1 MKSIRIFRTIVS
13 LLSPFLLCGAALA
26 TSTATT
32 IITPSSGSYSSGG
45 GTITVAVEIDYP
57 VAAASVA
64 QLGFNLTAPT
74 GWTFGTTT
82 GANIPGVKPVKGQ
95 TGNFGFAFIDFPE
108 SPALFSFTVEYPAG
122 LSAAQTFTGVTS
134 IFKQVTDSVAE
145 TTPLSTVSFP
155 LSASLPV
162 ITAHPAGQAAFTT
175 QNITLSVTA
184 TSGTSLTYQW
194 NKNGV
199 PIAAATS
206 AALALNNLVTSNA
219 GTYTVDVTNATGT
232 VTSLGAAVT
241 VATSSVP
248 AITGLGQPAN
258 LTVNAGASAS
268 FTVAFTGTPAP
279 TVQWKKGTVDIVGA
293 TSATY
298 TIPSTIPADSGT
310 YSAVVTNFRGSAPS
324 NAATLTVN
332 FAPNITAHPAN
343 VTLNVGQTANFSVTA
358 TGVPAPTYLWRKG
371 TTDIPTATGSTYSI
385 PNAQLSDA
393 GLYSVV
399 VTNILGAPASNNATL
414 AVNPALSSTL
424 AIPTKTLSA
433 GANASFTPVTP
444 LGGTGPFTYSVTL
457 LPSALSIN
465 ATSGVI
471 SGTPAASSLA
481 ANYTVTITDS
491 TGSTTSNTFSLAVN
505 SALATALAIANKALT
520 LGTAANFTP
529 VTVNANTGTPP
540 MTFSVGTTL
549 PAGLSLDAS
558 TGAIT
563 GIPTAAT
570 GATNFTITAT
580 DFVGAVS
587 SKTFSLAVNGPLS
600 ANATI
605 PTKSLTAGV
614 VLTVGTAFA
623 PVTPGGGTAPYT
635 FAIGSPLPGN
645 LLFSTANGSI
655 TGTPAAQTPAADF
668 TITITDAAG
677 ATANSTFNLTV
688 NPALAASTTI
698 PVKTLTAGV
707 ALNIGTAFAP
717 VIQAGGTAPYT
728 FSVSPPLPA
737 NLILGASN
745 GVISGTPAA
754 GAIAAN
760 YTITVADS
768 AGASASSAFSLAVN
782 GALTSTATIPVKALT
797 INTTAVP
804 FIPVT
809 VSGGT
814 SPLHYAVTP
823 DLPAGLALNPGNGQ
837 ITGAATVTAPAA
849 DYSVSIM
856 DDAGATTSNTFNLT
870 VNSAVVATQQI
881 ATNTLT
887 AGTAATA
894 FIPVTATGGT
904 GTLTYAVSSGFPAS
918 LTFAPATGQI
928 SGTPAAALT
937 ATVFTVTATD
947 SVGATGT
954 ATFTLGINGPIA
966 ANLDIASKP
975 ITAGTAA
982 SFKPVSGGGG
992 TSPYIYTIAPP
1003 LPSGLAIDAG
1013 TGIVS
1018 GTAAAAAIATPYT
1031 VTVKD
1036 SVNATA
1042 NRTFSL
1048 TINAALTATQAIPAK
1063 TLSAGTAIV
1072 GTFIPVTGAAGTPSY
1087 TYSATLPAGL
1097 LMNASTGAITGAPTT
1112 AAAAAP
1118 IAVTVTDSVGATAT
1132 NNFSLTVNVALA
1144 ADTGTIASRALTQ
1157 GALATSFT
1165 PLPLTGG
1172 TPSYAWAVS
1181 PPLPAGLTL
1190 TTTNGLISGT
1200 PTATLVSGNF
1210 TITGSD
1216 SVGAQ
1221 ITQPLALVVNPT
1233 LTTNLAVATKIL
1245 SAGVATNFAP
1255 VTAAGGTAPIGFTI
1269 SPGLPSALTLDA
1281 ATGVISGTPA
1291 AALVASPFTVT
1302 ATDAVGA
1309 TSNKT
1314 FSLTVNGP
1322 LTATTTI
1329 PTKSLTAT
1337 TAAVAFVP
1345 VTGAGGTSPYIYT
1358 IAPPLPTGLT
1368 IAPAT
1373 GSISG
1378 TTAVTLTATPF
1389 TITVTD
1395 GNSGTANSTFSL
1407 AVNPALTT
1415 TQVIATKV
1423 LSAGTAA
1430 VAFTPVTAADGT
1442 PAYTYSVSPP
1452 LPVALTL
1459 NSGTGAISGTPSAA
1473 LAASPFTV
1481 TATDSVGATSNK
1493 TFSLTIN
1500 AAPALTL
1507 AVPTKGLT
1515 INTAAVPFTPVTVT
1529 ANTGTGPFT
1538 YAISPALSAGLLFST
1553 SDGSITGTPTV
1564 AATATN
1570 YTVTVTDAVG
1580 AVANRAFT
1588 LTVNGPLS
1596 AVQGIASKT
1605 LTVGTAAT
1613 AFRPIFP
1620 AGGTSPYTFAIAPA
1634 LPGTLTLN
1642 TSTGNIAG
1650 TPSATLTTTS
1660 YTITVTDGAGATAT
1674 NTFSL
1679 TVNGVVAATQ
1689 AVATKVLT
1697 AGTAAVP
1704 FTPVTASGG
1713 APAYTFG
1720 ISPALPANLVLNAAT
1735 GAISGTPAV
1744 ASTAATYTVT
1754 VSDTVG
1760 GTASATFSLTV
1771 NAAPTSTLA
1780 IASKV
1785 LTINTAAVA
1794 FTPVTATGGTGSLTY
1809 AVSPAL
1815 PTGLSLNT
1823 ANGSVS
1829 GTPTVALSSGNF
1841 TVTATDTLTATTNK
1855 TFSLTVNPAVV
1866 ATQAVASRIF
1876 TVGAVATTF
1885 TPVTA
1890 SGGTAAYTYTVAPA
1904 LPAGL
1909 SMAAATG
1916 LVSGTPT
1923 VAANLATFTVTAT
1936 DSVGATAT
1944 QTFSLTVNGV
1954 VTATQAVATKTL
1966 TAGGTATSFTPVT
1979 AAGGTT
1985 PYGFAIAPALPGGLT
2000 LNASNGA
2007 ISGSPAAALAA
2018 TTFTVTVTDASSATA
2033 NRTFSLT
2040 VNGPVVATP
2049 TIASKVLSAG
2059 TAAVAFT
2066 PVTGSGGTA
2075 PLAFAI
2081 APALSGNL
2089 TLNTSTGAISGTP
2102 AAAAPAAPFTIT
2114 ITDSLGGSATGTF
2127 GLTINSALA
2136 ANTGTI
2142 SSRALTAGSLAVPFT
2157 PLPLTGGTQPYTWS
2171 IAPALSAGLSLSTVT
2186 GNISGTPPA
2195 ALASANYTVT
2205 GTDSAG
2211 AVVTQPLSLVVNGA
2225 LTTTQAIATRALT
2238 ATQAATAFTPVTAA
2252 GGTTPY
2258 TFAATPALPAGL
2270 TLDPA
2275 TGSVSGTPSFALAA
2289 TTFTV
2294 AVTDAAGATSSKT
2307 FTLTISGALTATQ
2320 VIPIKA
2326 LTATTAAVAFAP
2338 VAGAGGTAPYS
2349 YTVFPAL
2356 PTGLTLSAS
2365 SGNITGTA
2373 NTTLTPTPFT
2383 ITVTDNA
2390 SATANNFFALS
2401 VNPALTST
2409 QAIPTK
2415 LLTSGAAAIPFTPVL
2430 PVDGSPPYSFAIAP
2444 ALPVTLA
2451 LDSVHGSISGTPT
2464 AALTAT
2470 TFTVTITDSAGATT
2484 SKTFSLT
2491 VNGAPTPV
2499 AGQTISF
2506 KALTAG
2512 TAAVA
2517 FTPLPLTG
2525 GTQPYTYSVIPAL
2538 PAGLTLNTGTGAVTG
2553 TATVAASPA
2562 LYTITATDS
2571 AGAFATFGL
2580 TLAVNPAPIATQVL
2594 PTATLLLNQPAPVF
2608 APVTVSGGTPP
2619 FVYTI
2624 SPALPAGL
2632 SISASTGAISGTP
2645 TAAVNAVTE
2654 TVTVTDSVG
2663 ATANATF
2670 SLQVDRA
2677 PAIATQPVLT
2687 PPYLVGGT
2695 LTLNVVATGNPT
2707 PTYQWRKDGNPIAG
2721 NTSATTATLV
2731 VTPLALTDSGLY
2743 DVVVTNEV
2751 TSVTSNAL
2759 NAQVYLLPSIQ
2770 THPAD
2775 QTITAGQN
2783 ATFSVVVAS
2792 GNPVTPTYLWR
2803 RNGVGLPGA
2812 TNSTL
2817 TLTNVPLNGNGP
2829 ISVVVT
2835 NPGGFVTS
2843 NTATLTV
2850 NPPAPAFAAG
2860 LATTATAVQGRSFFF
2875 PVSINNTTATFSATG
2890 LAGPGG
2896 TLVLNSDGSISGAPA
2911 NLGTFTIVITASNT
2925 LADTTTQSASFTL
2938 TLMVQPPPPIIT
2950 SPASAG
2956 GRVGIAYTPS
2966 VGYTATASPSS
2977 GVTFAATGL
2986 PTGLTMAGNGLVSG
3000 TPTAAGTFVG
3010 TLTATNATAS
3020 VSQPLVIT
3028 IDASLVAPTFSSS
3041 TNLSGVQGAAFTF
3054 TPAFGGGPFTALFT
3068 VTGLPAGVTLT
3079 NATNGT
3085 ISGTPTT
3092 MGVFTVNITATNA
3105 GGSTTVPF
3113 TLTINPAPSAPVIT
3127 SASSPPAA
3135 TVPRVGVPFS
3145 FQLTSTGT
3153 PAASSY
3159 SATGLPSGL
3168 TINSSTGLI
3177 SGTPL
3182 VFGSFEVNVSASNTL
3197 GSGASSTFSI
3207 SISPSASAPGIISAP
3222 VANGQVGQAFNY
3234 TLRASNSPTSFQITS
3249 GTLPDGLTL
3258 NAASGAITGL
3268 PTSLAL
3274 GQTRVWFNATD
3285 GVGIGFGPI
3294 SGQSLEVLFT
3304 IIPAADTPTLNGGA
3318 TATATA
3324 QVGQSFQYAIS
3335 ATSTTPITGYGAT
3348 GLPTWLSLDT
3358 ATGIISAP
3366 AGVLGQPTTTPISI
3380 SLTASN
3386 GSGTGKPKTLLLSV
3400 VPAPATPTIG
3410 GAITA
3415 TGTVNVNFVPTYQ
3428 IVASDSPTSYVALGL
3443 PAGLTLDGTTGII
3456 SGTPTAAGT
3465 FSVTLKAANANGL
3478 GAPSTLTIN
3487 IAPSGSAPAIQSA
3500 ASATLQGGVAFSYQ
3514 ISVRPTDTPIL
3525 SYGLTG
3531 VLPTG
3536 LTFNTATGEIK
3547 GKSSDIPRNY
3557 TVQLTATNSF
3567 GTSLPQSLTITLMP
3581 SAGVPSLDATPLYAT
3596 GQVSVSSGPGQDFP
3610 FTISATNLSGSTP
3623 YTPPNSIDA
3632 VNLSPGLAVNPATG
3646 VIQGSP
3652 TTVGTT
3658 VAALVAT
3665 NAAGTSPIRNLT
3677 ITILPAP
3684 SAPSVITDA
3693 SGSAGLALGQVAQ
3706 PFNYQIPTSGTV
3718 TSYEVIGAPSWM
3730 SVNGGTGLLTGKP
3743 DKPGTSTVQLVVSNN
3758 SGSSNPVTLTLSIA
3772 AAANSPVLTSSKTQA
3787 GTNGTAMSFPVTF
3800 ADITPVPTFTT
3811 IQATGLPN
3819 GLLVDPTVTIDPVTG
3834 VASGSISGTPHE
3846 SGTFNVVISS
3856 ANNYATGAP
3865 VIITVTIKSSVI
3877 FH

>member
-1 MKSIRIFRTIVS
+1 MAIGLF
-13 LLSPFLLCGAALA
+13 AALA
-26 TSTATT
+26 LTATAALGQAAT
-32 IITPSSGSYSSGG
+32 VAVTPSTSSFSSGG
-45 GTITVAVEIDYP
+45 GTILYTVDISYP
-57 VAAASVA
+57 VEGASVA
-64 QLGFNLTAPT
+64 QLGFNLTAPS
-74 GWTFGTTT
+74 GWTFATNSGT
-82 GANIPGVKPVKGQ
+82 NVPEVKPQKGD
-95 TGNFGFAFIDFPE
+95 TGTYAFAYTTVLD
-108 SPALFSFTVEYPAG
+108 SPVSFSFSVEYPAG
-122 LSAAQTFTGVTS
+122 LSADQTFTGVTS
-134 IFKQVTDSVAE
+134 FYKETGGTLITTSLPNVTAS
-145 TTPLSTVSFP
+145 
-155 LSASLPV
+155 LSANLPV
-162 ITAHPAGQAAFTT
+162 ITAHPAGLAAFTT

-184 TSGTSLTYQW
+184 TSGTSLSYQW

-199 PIAAATS
+199 PISGANSAT
-206 AALALNNLVTSNA
+206 LALNNLVTSNA

-232 VTSLGAAVT
+232 VRSRGAALT
-241 VATSSVP
+241 VATSTVP
-248 AITGLGQPAN
+248 AITVSGQPAN
-258 LTVNAGASAS
+258 LTVNAGSPAS
-268 FTVAFTGTPAP
+268 FTVAFTGTPTP
-279 TVQWKKGTVDIVGA
+279 TVQWKKGTVDIIGA

-298 TIPSTIPADSGT
+298 TIPSTIPADAGT

-324 NAATLTVN
+324 SAATLTVN

-343 VTLNVGQTANFSVTA
+343 VTLNVGQTANFSVMA

-385 PNAQLSDA
+385 SNAQLSDA
-393 GLYSVV
+393 GVYSVV

-414 AVNPALSSTL
+414 TVNPALSSTL

-444 LGGTGPFTYSVTL
+444 LGGTAPFTYSVTS

-465 ATSGVI
+465 AMSGVI
-471 SGTPAASSLA
+471 SGTPAAASLA
-481 ANYTVTITDS
+481 SNYTVTITDS

-505 SALATALAIANKALT
+505 SALATTLAIANKALT
-520 LGTAANFTP
+520 LGAAANFTP

-540 MTFSVGTTL
+540 VTFAVGATL
-549 PAGLSLDAS
+549 PAGLSLDTA

-563 GIPTAAT
+563 GVPTAAT
-570 GATNFTITAT
+570 GATDFTITAT
-580 DFVGAVS
+580 DSVGAVS
-587 SKTFSLAVNGPLS
+587 SNTFSLTVNGPLS
-600 ANATI
+600 ANATV
-605 PTKSLTAGV
+605 PTKALTAGV
-614 VLTVGTAFA
+614 ALTAGTAFA
-623 PVTPGGGTAPYT
+623 PVTPSGGTAPYS
-635 FAIGSPLPGN
+635 FSIGSPLPAN
-645 LLFSTANGSI
+645 LSFSAANGSVS
-655 TGTPAAQTPAADF
+655 GTPAAQTPAADF

-677 ATANSTFNLTV
+677 ATASNTFNLTI
-688 NPALAASTTI
+688 NSALTANTTI

-707 ALNIGTAFAP
+707 ELNIATAFAP
-717 VIQAGGTAPYT
+717 VIQVGGTAPYT
-728 FSVSPPLPA
+728 FSVNPPLPTG
-737 NLILGASN
+737 LTLSASN

-760 YTITVADS
+760 YTITIADN
-768 AGASASSAFSLAVN
+768 AGASANSAFSLAVN
-782 GALTSTATIPVKALT
+782 GALTSTSTIPVKALT

-804 FIPVT
+804 FTPVT
-809 VSGGT
+809 TSGGT

-823 DLPAGLALNPGNGQ
+823 DLPAGLTLNPANGQ
-837 ITGAATVTAPAA
+837 ITGAASVTATAA

-856 DDAGATTSNTFNLT
+856 DDAGATTSKTFNLT
-870 VNSAVVATQQI
+870 VNSAVVATQQV
-881 ATNTLT
+881 ASTTLT

-904 GTLTYAVSSGFPAS
+904 GTLTYSVASNFPAS
-918 LTFAPATGQI
+918 LTFNPATGQI
-928 SGTPAAALT
+928 SGTPAVALT
-937 ATVFTVTATD
+937 VTVFTVTATD
-947 SVGATGT
+947 TVGATGN
-954 ATFTLGINGPIA
+954 ATFTLSINGPIA
-966 ANLDIASKP
+966 ANLDLANKA

-992 TSPYIYTIAPP
+992 TSPYTYTIAPP
-1003 LPSGLAIDAG
+1003 LPSGLAIDAN
-1013 TGIVS
+1013 TGIIS
-1018 GTAAAAAIATPYT
+1018 GTAAGAATASNYT

-1036 SVNATA
+1036 TVNATA
-1042 NRTFSL
+1042 SQTFSL
-1048 TINAALTATQAIPAK
+1048 TINAALTATQAIAAK
-1063 TLSAGTAIV
+1063 TLSAGTAII
-1072 GTFIPVTGAAGTPSY
+1072 GTFIPVTGAAGTPPY
-1087 TYSATLPAGL
+1087 TYAATLPADL
-1097 LMNASTGAITGAPTT
+1097 TINASTGAITGAPTT
-1112 AAAAAP
+1112 AAAATP
-1118 IAVTVTDSVGATAT
+1118 ITVTVTDSVGATAT

-1144 ADTGTIASRALTQ
+1144 ADTGTIASRSLTQ

-1172 TPSYAWAVS
+1172 TLPYAWSVG

-1190 TTTNGLISGT
+1190 NTTNGLISGT
-1200 PTATLVSGNF
+1200 PTVALVSGNF
-1210 TITGSD
+1210 TITGAD

-1221 ITQPLALVVNPT
+1221 VTQPLALVINPT
-1233 LTTNLAVATKIL
+1233 LTTNLVVATKIL
-1245 SAGVATNFAP
+1245 SAGAATNFAP
-1255 VTAAGGTAPIGFTI
+1255 VTTAGGTAPITFSVT
-1269 SPGLPSALTLDA
+1269 PGLPPALTLDS
-1281 ATGVISGTPA
+1281 ATGAITGTPA
-1291 AALVASPFTVT
+1291 AALAASPFVVT

-1314 FSLTVNGP
+1314 FTLTVNGP
-1322 LTATTTI
+1322 LTATTVI

-1337 TAAVAFVP
+1337 TTAAAFIP
-1345 VTGAGGTSPYIYT
+1345 VVGAGGTSPYTYT

-1368 IAPAT
+1368 ITPGT
-1373 GSISG
+1373 GSIAG
-1378 TTAVTLTATPF
+1378 TTAVTLAATPF
-1389 TITVTD
+1389 TVTVTD
-1395 GNSGTANSTFSL
+1395 TALATANSTFTL
-1407 AVNPALTT
+1407 TVNPALTT
-1415 TQVIATKV
+1415 ALVVPTKA

-1442 PAYTYSVSPP
+1442 PAYAYSVSPP
-1452 LPVALTL
+1452 LPAALTL
-1459 NSGTGAISGTPSAA
+1459 NPATGAISGTPTAA
-1473 LAASPFTV
+1473 LAASPFTI

-1500 AAPALTL
+1500 AAPATTL
-1507 AVPTKGLT
+1507 AVASKGLT
-1515 INTAAVPFTPVTVT
+1515 INTPAVPFTPVTVT
-1529 ANTGTGPFT
+1529 ANTGTGPFAF
-1538 YAISPALSAGLLFST
+1538 AISPALSAGLSFST
-1553 SDGSITGTPTV
+1553 TDGSISGTPTV

-1570 YTVTVTDAVG
+1570 YTITVTDAVG
-1580 AVANRAFT
+1580 AVTSRAFT

-1596 AVQGIASKT
+1596 AVQGIANKT
-1605 LTVGTAAT
+1605 LTVGTAAA

-1620 AGGTSPYTFAIAPA
+1620 AGGTAPYTFAIAPA
-1634 LPGTLTLN
+1634 LPGTLALN
-1642 TSTGNIAG
+1642 ASTGNIAG
-1650 TPSATLTTTS
+1650 TPSATLTTTP
-1660 YTITVTDGAGATAT
+1660 YTITVTDGAGATAN
-1674 NTFSL
+1674 NTFNLS
-1679 TVNGVVAATQ
+1679 VNGVVAAAQ

-1697 AGTAAVP
+1697 AGTAAVA

-1713 APAYTFG
+1713 APAYTFA
-1720 ISPALPANLVLNAAT
+1720 ISPALPANLVLNAST

-1744 ASTAATYTVT
+1744 ASPATTHTVT

-1780 IASKV
+1780 IASKA

-1794 FTPVTATGGTGSLTY
+1794 FTPVTATGGTESLTY

-1823 ANGSVS
+1823 SNGAVS
-1829 GTPTVALSSGNF
+1829 GTPTVALASGNF

-1866 ATQAVASRIF
+1866 ATQAVASRTF
-1876 TVGAVATTF
+1876 TVGAVATSF

-1890 SGGTAAYTYTVAPA
+1890 SGGTAPYTYAVAPV

-1909 SMAAATG
+1909 TLAAATG

-1923 VAANLATFTVTAT
+1923 AVANVASYTVTAT

-1954 VTATQAVATKTL
+1954 VTATQAVATKIL

-2000 LNASNGA
+2000 LNASTGA
-2007 ISGSPAAALAA
+2007 IAGSPVAALAA

-2059 TAAVAFT
+2059 TLAAAFT

-2075 PLAFAI
+2075 PLTFAI

-2089 TLNTSTGAISGTP
+2089 TFNPSTGAISGTP
-2102 AAAAPAAPFTIT
+2102 LAAAAPAPFTIT
-2114 ITDSLGGSATGTF
+2114 VTDSLGGSATGTF
-2127 GLTINSALA
+2127 GLAINAALA
-2136 ANTGTI
+2136 PDTGTI
-2142 SSRALTAGSLAVPFT
+2142 SSRTLTAGSLAIPFA
-2157 PLPLTGGTQPYTWS
+2157 PLPLTAGTPPYTWS
-2171 IAPALSAGLSLSTVT
+2171 IAPPLSAGLTLSSST
-2186 GNISGTPPA
+2186 GIISGTPPA

-2211 AVVTQPLSLVVNGA
+2211 AVVTQPLSLIVNGA
-2225 LTTTQAIATRALT
+2225 LTTTQAIATRSLT

-2258 TFAATPALPAGL
+2258 AFAATPPLPAGL
-2270 TLDPA
+2270 TLDAA
-2275 TGSVSGTPSFALAA
+2275 TGSVSGTPGAALAA
-2289 TTFTV
+2289 TPFTV
-2294 AVTDAAGATSSKT
+2294 TVTDAAGATSSKN
-2307 FTLTISGALTATQ
+2307 FSLTISGSLSATLAIPVKSLTATSPA
-2320 VIPIKA
+2320 I
-2326 LTATTAAVAFAP
+2326 AFAP
-2338 VAGAGGTAPYS
+2338 VTGAGGTAPYS
-2349 YTVFPAL
+2349 YAISPAL

-2373 NTTLTPTPFT
+2373 NTTLTPTPF
-2383 ITVTDNA
+2383 IVTVTDNA
-2390 SATANNFFALS
+2390 SATANNTFSLS

-2409 QAIPTK
+2409 QAVPTK
-2415 LLTSGAAAIPFTPVL
+2415 LLTIGAAASPFTPVL
-2430 PVDGSPPYSFAIAP
+2430 PVDGSPPYSFAITP
-2444 ALPVTLA
+2444 ALPVALA
-2451 LDSVHGSISGTPT
+2451 LDPVHGSISGTPT
-2464 AALTAT
+2464 VALTAT

-2499 AGQTISF
+2499 AGQTVSF

-2512 TAAVA
+2512 RAAVA

-2525 GTQPYTYSVIPAL
+2525 GTPPYAYSVSPAL
-2538 PAGLTLNTGTGAVTG
+2538 PSGLTLDSLSGAITG

-2562 LYTITATDS
+2562 LYTITAIDS
-2571 AGAFATFGL
+2571 SGAVATFGL
-2580 TLAVNPAPIATQVL
+2580 TLVVNAAPVATQVV
-2594 PTATLLLNQPAPVF
+2594 PVATLLLNQPAPVF
-2608 APVTVSGGTPP
+2608 TPVAVSGGTPP

-2654 TVTVTDSVG
+2654 TITVTDSVG
-2663 ATANATF
+2663 ATASATF
-2670 SLQVDRA
+2670 SLKVNRA
-2677 PAIATQPVLT
+2677 PAITAQPVLT

-2695 LTLNVVATGNPT
+2695 LTLSVVAAGNPT
-2707 PTYQWRKDGNPIAG
+2707 PTYQWRKGGVDITDNP
-2721 NTSATTATLV
+2721 SATTATLV
-2731 VTPLALTDSGLY
+2731 VTPLALTDAGLY

-2751 TSVTSNAL
+2751 TFVTSNAV

-2770 THPAD
+2770 THPTD
-2775 QTITAGQN
+2775 QTITAGQS

-2803 RNGVGLPGA
+2803 RNGVALPGA

-2817 TLTNVPLNGNGP
+2817 TLNNVPLNGGGP
-2829 ISVVVT
+2829 ITVVVS
-2835 NPGGFVTS
+2835 NPGGSVTS
-2843 NTATLTV
+2843 NAATLTV
-2850 NPPAPAFAAG
+2850 NPPAPVFAAG
-2860 LATTATAVQGRSFFF
+2860 LATSATAVQGRSFFF

-2890 LAGPGG
+2890 LGGPGG
-2896 TLVLNSDGSISGAPA
+2896 TLVLNADGSLSGAPA
-2911 NLGTFTIVITASNT
+2911 NLGTFPIVITATNT
-2925 LADTTTQSASFTL
+2925 TNSASFTL
-2938 TLMVQPPPPIIT
+2938 SLMVQPPPPIIT

-2956 GRVGIAYTPS
+2956 GRVGIAYTPG
-2966 VGYTATASPSS
+2966 VGYAATASPSS

-2986 PTGLTMAGNGLVSG
+2986 PTGLTMASDGVVSG

-3028 IDASLVAPTFSSS
+3028 IDPSLVAPTFSSS

-3054 TPAFGGGPFTALFT
+3054 TPAFGGGPFTAPFA
-3068 VTGLPAGVTLT
+3068 VTGLPAGITLT

-3085 ISGTPTT
+3085 ISGTPTIK
-3092 MGVFTVNITATNA
+3092 GIFTVNITATNA

-3113 TLTINPAPSAPVIT
+3113 TLTINPAPSAPAIT
-3127 SASSPPAA
+3127 SASSPPSAS
-3135 TVPRVGVPFS
+3135 VPRVGVPFS

-3153 PAASSY
+3153 PPASSY
-3159 SATGLPSGL
+3159 SATGLPAGL
-3168 TINSSTGLI
+3168 TLDAASGLI
-3177 SGTPL
+3177 SGTPTE
-3182 VFGSFEVNVSASNTL
+3182 FGSFEVHVSASNTL

-3222 VANGQVGQAFNY
+3222 VASGQVGQAFNY

-3249 GTLPDGLTL
+3249 GTLPDGLAL
-3258 NAASGAITGL
+3258 DAASGAITGQ

-3285 GVGIGFGPI
+3285 SVGIGFGPI

-3304 IIPAADTPTLNGGA
+3304 IIPAADTPTLNGGV

-3348 GLPTWLSLDT
+3348 PLPSWLSLDT
-3358 ATGIISAP
+3358 ATGVISAP

-3380 SLTASN
+3380 SLTATN
-3386 GSGTGKPKTLLLSV
+3386 GSGTGKPKTLLLTV

-3415 TGTVNVNFVPTYQ
+3415 NGTVNVNFVPTYQ

-3443 PAGLTLDGTTGII
+3443 PAGLTVDGRTGII
-3456 SGTPTAAGT
+3456 SGTPIAAGT

-3478 GAPSTLTIN
+3478 GAPSTLTMN

-3500 ASATLQGGVAFSYQ
+3500 ASATLSGGVAFSYQ

-3536 LTFNTATGEIK
+3536 LTFNTSTGEIQ
-3547 GKSSDIPRNY
+3547 GRSSDIPRNY

-3610 FTISATNLSGSTP
+3610 FTISASNLSGSAP
-3623 YTPPNSIDA
+3623 YTPPNTIDA
-3632 VNLSPGLAVNPATG
+3632 VNLAPGLAVNPATG

-3693 SGSAGLALGQVAQ
+3693 AGSAGTAVGQVAQ
-3706 PFNYQIPTSGTV
+3706 AFNYQIPTSGTV
-3718 TSYEVIGAPSWM
+3718 TAYEVIGAPSWM
-3730 SVNGGTGLLTGKP
+3730 NINATTGQLTGQP
-3743 DKPGTSTVQLVVSNN
+3743 DKPGNSTVQLVVSNS

-3772 AAANSPVLTSSKTQA
+3772 AAANSPVLTSSKTPS

-3800 ADITPVPTFTT
+3800 AGIVPVPTFTT
-3811 IQATGLPN
+3811 IMATGLPN
-3819 GLLVDPTVTIDPVTG
+3819 GLSVDPTVTIDPVTG

-3846 SGTFNVVISS
+3846 SGTFNVVISPT
-3856 ANNYATGAP
+3856 NNYATGAP
-3865 VIITVTIKSSVI
+3865 VIITVTIKASVT
-3877 FH
+3877 FQ